1 MIKYRQ
7 TNWPLQETL
16 VPSISHSHV
25 LLQSL
30 VGLHCL
36 QMLGLF
42 LLQSRHLDTGT
53 PRVGDSCRIW
63 ERVAKPQI
71 DHILYQVPV
80 SKKKRSQDAKNNLDL
95 SISRGLNFQIY
106 FCKGWTCET
115 QKSAICRSFSKRQAP
130 FGTWRLSSSSL
141 SRASCNFIRKVCRSS
156 G

>member
-71 DHILYQVPV
+71 DHILYHVPV
-80 SKKKRSQDAKNNLDL
+80 KKYVPRMPKTILISQFPG
-95 SISRGLNFQIY
+95 GLNFQIY

-115 QKSAICRSFSKRQAP
+115 QKSAICRSFSEREAP